1 MFRRNDLLAA
11 GALLIAVAG
20 GFSAW
25 ADRPGTLDVPAGR
38 TDAGVYMVL
47 PLQEAR
53 PVPTATGDTLLPVA
67 RFETRG
73 RVLNIERF
81 KPYQSL
87 VNWIPGLRPSTH
99 DIGLGYG
106 PMTDTA
112 NVERFKYSHEGT
124 THGLRAL
131 FLRPRGPMTQAE
143 WDALAPHV
151 TNLHVIPAS
160 DLVLQQVRRLRHGDL
175 VTLRGQLVNVRDAQ
189 GRVAT
194 TSITA
199 GDRDCEILLVTEV
212 EVGRL

>member
-1 MFRRNDLLAA
+1 
-11 GALLIAVAG
+11 
-20 GFSAW
+20 
-25 ADRPGTLDVPAGR
+25 VPAGR
-38 TDAGVYMVL
+38 TDAGAYVVL
-47 PLQEAR
+47 PLQEAG
-53 PVPTATGDTLLPVA
+53 PIPTATGDTLLPVA

-151 TNLHVIPAS
+151 TNVHVIPAS

-199 GDRDCEILLVTEV
+199 GDRDCEILFVTEV

>member
-11 GALLIAVAG
+11 GALLIAVG
-20 GFSAW
+20 GGLSAW

-38 TDAGVYMVL
+38 TDAGVYVVL
-47 PLQEAR
+47 PLQEAG
-53 PVPTATGDTLLPVA
+53 PIPTATGDTLLPVA

-151 TNLHVIPAS
+151 TNVHVIPAS

-175 VTLRGQLVNVRDAQ
+175 VTLRGQLVNVRDAR

-199 GDRDCEILLVTEV
+199 GDRDCEILFVTEV